1 MVYPMRVNYLN
12 LYIYLEFVTYANG
25 LQMSAIWG
33 ACTLALDMFVV
44 VSAAC
49 IGTARDEK
57 KKKRNKI

>member
-1 MVYPMRVNYLN
+1 MRVNYLN
-12 LYIYLEFVTYANG
+12 LSLEYVTYANG

-57 KKKRNKI
+57 KKRNKI